1 MWCCVRLQDQALAV
15 GESLMVPVNQSTPS
29 LSLRALRLRSTL
41 LHIADVAG
49 TLLGKLSPGGRW
61 GAGAAAGRRPAAAAG
76 GAPAEAERRIERMTS
91 LQRAASSVPSM

>member
-1 MWCCVRLQDQALAV
+1 MRLQDQALAV
-15 GESLMVPVNQSTPS
+15 CESLVGPEDKLLPA
-29 LSLRALRLRSTL
+29 LSPRALRMRGTL
-41 LHIADVAG
+41 LHIASMAG

-76 GAPAEAERRIERMTS
+76 GAPAEADRRIERMAS